1 VALRVR
7 GETWRNADAT
17 LAGIVLL
24 AALAMFVVRTSMQPQ
39 YKPCDFAMY
48 YTASGAWLA
57 GENPYDAAA
66 APLRWTR
73 AGGRA
78 DIMPE
83 TEDGAAV
90 PWLPIITLP
99 QTFPLLAPLA
109 ALPAKAAVAVWYALA
124 ATLLLAQTAAL
135 ADLIGSRLSQPLG
148 MLLLAVTFVLAPVHE
163 SFGYAQP
170 SGPAISLAILGVWA
184 ATRRRDLLAGVLLA
198 LGAALKPQVGGIFIL
213 YYLLRG
219 RWRVVGVSAVIG
231 IALMLI
237 SVVPMMLRGIPWLD
251 GWRFHMSDVERVGG
265 YNSPLPENPMR
276 RHMINLQ
283 MIFGGLLHSHAMVNL
298 AAIATGVVLVVLLA
312 LAVRR
317 AHARADRAGQSGPD
331 ELLILSAVCVLGL
344 LPVYHRFYDASLLV
358 LPAAWALGNVKRRPV
373 EAALVAALVLSF
385 VLPVPATARAMRLVG
400 LDADH
405 VSGLWWSFLL
415 EPWRVWLLLGG
426 TLLLT
431 WSIGRPR
438 RVSVDAPQRQ
448 DTRPRY
454 EPPPEADLATT

>member
-1 VALRVR
+1 MALRVR
-7 GETWRNADAT
+7 GKTWRNADAT

-124 ATLLLAQTAAL
+124 AMLLLAQTAAL

-198 LGAALKPQVGGIFIL
+198 LGAALKPQVGGIFVL

-283 MIFGGLLHSHAMVNL
+283 MIFGGLLHSYAMVNL

-358 LPAAWALGNVKRRPV
+358 LPAAWALSNLKRRPV